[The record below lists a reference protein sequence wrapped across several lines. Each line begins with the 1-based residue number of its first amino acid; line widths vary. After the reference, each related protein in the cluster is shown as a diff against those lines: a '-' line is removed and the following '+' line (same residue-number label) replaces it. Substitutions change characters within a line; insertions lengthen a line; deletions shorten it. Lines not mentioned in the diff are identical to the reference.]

1 VQDVVVKKGYLAKRG
16 RHDPRYTRYHCELKD
31 GAVRFYDNA
40 SQIYTPKGSIDL
52 RFSISAM
59 LDPDSKK
66 PKDEV
71 VHIKLVN
78 RAREYW
84 LKADS
89 PQEARDWV
97 KQLQRMIFK
106 CHNDGDS
113 VKICIRIEDIVDLE
127 ESQFLDVSDT
137 VKIKVSDQ
145 NETYAVDDVSIPI
158 SP

>member
-1 VQDVVVKKGYLAKRG
+1 LAKRG

-31 GAVRFYDNA
+31 GAVRFYDDA

-66 PKDEV
+66 PKEEV
-71 VHIKLVN
+71 QHIRLVT
-78 RAREYW
+78 RSREYW
-84 LKADS
+84 LRADS

-97 KQLQRMIFK
+97 RQFQRMIFK
-106 CHNDGDS
+106 CHNDGES
-113 VKICIRIEDIVDLE
+113 VKIIIPIKHVVDLE
-127 ESQFLDVSDT
+127 ETQFLDVSDT

-145 NETYAVDDVSIPI
+145 DETYAVDDVSI
-158 SP
+158 